1 MPKNGIRQA
10 ATDSDATREVS
21 YNTHN
26 GNCVKSLYP
35 SAGVNQLKTL
45 QARLIISSVFLATWV
60 AAYWLLF
67 WLATTY
73 FLEAKNLQLDNVPKN
88 FHVVIEEAGKNGN
101 PATYRSI
108 PYHALP
114 RNLQLAPGESLRL
127 GTNIYSD
134 LDLAEA
140 PSSCCM
146 DFKVL
151 DDGPNGQL
159 IELNID
165 DMSYLRSRYLVR
177 GNQVVPVS
185 FRSDFSLYYLGYIL
199 LGGVLALLV
208 TLGLRGR
215 ILAWSKEGR

>member
-1 MPKNGIRQA
+1 M
-10 ATDSDATREVS
+10 
-21 YNTHN
+21 
-26 GNCVKSLYP
+26 
-35 SAGVNQLKTL
+35 KTL
-45 QARLIISSVFLATWV
+45 QARLITSSVFLATWV
-60 AAYWLLF
+60 AAYWLVF

-73 FLEAKNLQLDNVPKN
+73 FLEAKNLQLDNVPQN
-88 FHVVIEEAGKNGN
+88 FHVVIEEAGQNGK
-101 PATYRSI
+101 PATYRST
-108 PYHALP
+108 PYLSLP
-114 RNLQLAPGESLRL
+114 ANLQMAPGESLRL
-127 GTNIYSD
+127 GTKAYSD

-185 FRSDFSLYYLGYIL
+185 FRSDYSLYYLGYFI
-199 LGGVLALLV
+199 LGGILALLA
-208 TLGLRGR
+208 TLGLRRR
-215 ILAWSKEGR
+215 ILAWSKQGT

>member
-1 MPKNGIRQA
+1 MGNGVICPCPL
-10 ATDSDATREVS
+10 S
-21 YNTHN
+21 
-26 GNCVKSLYP
+26 
-35 SAGVNQLKTL
+35 GVIELKTM
-45 QARLIISSVFLATWV
+45 QARLITAGIFLVAWV
-60 AAYWLLF
+60 AAYWLLH
-67 WLATTY
+67 WLAMTY
-73 FLEAKNLQLDNVPKN
+73 FLEAKNLQLDNVPQN
-88 FHVVIEEAGKNGN
+88 FHVVIEEAGQNGK

-108 PYHALP
+108 PYRALP
-114 RNLQLAPGESLRL
+114 TNLQLAPGESLRL
-127 GTNIYSD
+127 GTKAYSD

-185 FRSDFSLYYLGYIL
+185 FRSDFSLYYLGYFI
-199 LGGVLALLV
+199 LGGILALLV
-208 TLGLRGR
+208 TLGLRRR
-215 ILAWSKEGR
+215 ILAWSKQGT

>member
-1 MPKNGIRQA
+1 MGNGVICLCPL
-10 ATDSDATREVS
+10 S
-21 YNTHN
+21 
-26 GNCVKSLYP
+26 
-35 SAGVNQLKTL
+35 GVIELKTL
-45 QARLIISSVFLATWV
+45 QARLITGGIFLVVWV
-60 AAYWLLF
+60 AAYWLLY

-73 FLEAKNLQLDNVPKN
+73 FLQAKNLQLDNVPHD
-88 FHVVIEEAGKNGN
+88 FQVVIEEAGKSGS

-108 PYHALP
+108 PYRALP
-114 RNLQLAPGESLRL
+114 ANLQLAPGESLRL
-127 GTNIYSD
+127 GRKAYND
-134 LDLAEA
+134 LDLVDA

-185 FRSDFSLYYLGYIL
+185 FRSDFSLYYLGYFI
-199 LGGVLALLV
+199 LGGILALLV
-208 TLGLRGR
+208 TLGLRRR
-215 ILAWSKEGR
+215 IVLGSKQGS